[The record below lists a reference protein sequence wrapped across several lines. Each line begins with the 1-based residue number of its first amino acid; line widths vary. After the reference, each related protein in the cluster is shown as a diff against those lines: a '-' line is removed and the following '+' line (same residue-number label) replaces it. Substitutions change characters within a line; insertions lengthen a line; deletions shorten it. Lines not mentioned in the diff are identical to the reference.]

1 MNIHGT
7 RIAFLAALVA
17 VFVALVVA
25 VPAFAE
31 LNNPPAKKGCTV
43 TLQGPGAGQSIVYL
57 DGHTF
62 SVYGQNDHKDA
73 HVHLHDGKWIET
85 VSFTAGSTT
94 LRSLTIFGTSRA
106 VRTVG
111 LR

>member
-31 LNNPPAKKGCTV
+31 PNNPPAKKGCTV

-62 SVYGQNDHKDA
+62 SVYGQNDHKT
-73 HVHLHDGKWIET
+73 HT
-85 VSFTAGSTT
+85 YTCTTASGSR
-94 LRSLTIFGTSRA
+94 RSASPPGPRRCA
-106 VRTVG
+106 A
-111 LR
+111 